1 MNSQSNHHL
10 TCPQGTFHLIR
21 YPITGNPTLQAWDG
35 GDLLL
40 LDHLT
45 TLNLAQSC
53 RVLIINDSFGAL
65 TCALSCA
72 LSRTLTNTL
81 DSTNLAYYNDSL
93 VAQKALVQNL
103 TQNNLDPSQVTFL
116 TLDQFLSD
124 PGDYDLVLGKIP
136 KHLSFFQMILKVL
149 RTKVHAGSQIIFAAM
164 TRNISRGV
172 YDACTEFFGAYQT
185 SLAAK
190 KARLVFLPPIP
201 KQTANQSSDHSPNQ
215 SSYHL
220 PTQIEDLGIKERWND
235 YTLVKLPN
243 TFAHK
248 GIDKGSRL
256 LVDNLPDLQG
266 RMRIL
271 DIGCGNGFLS
281 LAAAHTYTEAEIVGI
296 DESALAVRSAQIT
309 FGSNFPHRKGRFYQQ
324 DGFAL
329 ELEGDFDLILCNPPF
344 HEQRALNRKLA
355 LGLILEASKYLSP
368 EGLILVVANTSLG
381 YQGVFQNYFH
391 RLSIVNQQR
400 GFDVIRLS
408 GFRI

>member
-1 MNSQSNHHL
+1 MTSQSNHHL
-10 TCPQGTFHLIR
+10 TCPQGTFHLTR
-21 YPITGNPTLQAWDG
+21 YPITDNTTLQAWDG

-40 LDHLT
+40 LDHLA
-45 TLNLAQSC
+45 TLNLAQTS

-72 LSRTLTNTL
+72 FSSALTNTL
-81 DSTNLAYYNDSL
+81 VGTNLAYYNDSL

-103 TQNNLDPSQVTFL
+103 AQNNLNPSPVTIL
-116 TLDQFLSD
+116 TLDQFLSE
-124 PGDYDLVLGKIP
+124 PGEYDLVLGKIP
-136 KHLSFFQMILKVL
+136 KHLSYFQMILQVL

-172 YDACTEFFGAYQT
+172 YDTCTENFDAYQT

-201 KQTANQSSDHSPNQ
+201 KQTSDQFHDQSPNQ
-215 SSYHL
+215 SPNHL
-220 PTQIEDLGIKERWND
+220 PAQIEDLGIKEPWNG

-271 DIGCGNGFLS
+271 DLGCGNGFLS
-281 LAAAHTYTEAEIVGI
+281 LAAAHTYPEAEIVGI

-309 FGSNFPHRKGRFYQQ
+309 FGTHFPDRQGMFYQQ

-344 HEQRALNRKLA
+344 HEQRAVNRKLA

-368 EGLILVVANTSLG
+368 EGLVLVVANSSLG
-381 YQGVFQNYFH
+381 YQGVFPNHFH
-391 RLSIVNQQR
+391 QVTLVKQDR
-400 GFDVIRLS
+400 GFGVFRLS
-408 GFRI
+408 GFKD